1 MRSLDDLHKITNHID
16 DNVTLYCHLIICD
29 PIVFKKAIKDEK

>member
-1 MRSLDDLHKITNHID
+1 MRSLDDLYEVMNPIND
-16 DNVTLYCHLIICD
+16 DIILYYHLTIYE